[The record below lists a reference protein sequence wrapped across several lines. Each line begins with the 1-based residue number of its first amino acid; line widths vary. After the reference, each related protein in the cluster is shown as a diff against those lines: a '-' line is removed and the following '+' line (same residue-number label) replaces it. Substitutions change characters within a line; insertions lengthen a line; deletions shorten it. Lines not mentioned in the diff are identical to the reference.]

1 MDWILETV
9 SGVKI
14 EMVKCFVN
22 SRISQGFGS
31 SQLYRSHQ
39 MLSFYINGNP
49 NIGNIKID
57 QSNMNFA
64 PYFNIHLRLRL
75 WNNLRL
81 TDNDVALNFVLLIK
95 LTPLIQ
101 WSPLN

>member
-22 SRISQGFGS
+22 SRISQGFGG

-49 NIGNIKID
+49 NIGNSNID
-57 QSNMNFA
+57 QNNMNFA

-75 WNNLRL
+75 LNNLRL

-95 LTPLIQ
+95 LIPLIQ